1 MPDGTTPYYWIVDNL
16 FQAGPTTFDSMGN
29 ERPLS
34 WHEVNEYHKATENLE
49 HAWMRILVKELSE
62 AYLSGKNEG
71 KNPLS
76 VSPYAQEKDLADGG

>member
-1 MPDGTTPYYWIVDNL
+1 M
-16 FQAGPTTFDSMGN
+16 AN

-34 WHEVNEYHKATENLE
+34 WQDVNEYHKATETLDE
-49 HAWMRILVKELSE
+49 PWMRIVVKELSE

-76 VSPYAQEKDLADGG
+76 VSPFRQAEESIDGW